1 VNLTFSAVLVLAA
14 ALSATLL
21 CAQIGAQS
29 DAQNP
34 PPTQPP
40 AEVIDPKIPPPPPP
54 GPAPATA
61 RAASPNGEPIDARI
75 PPPPPPEEPR
85 FDPLRAEKSVEV
97 GLFYMRKK
105 DYDAAL
111 ERFQDAAKAKP
122 GFAKPYELMGDAYE
136 KKGMR
141 AEAVKSYEA
150 FIKIVPS
157 SPDAERLRKRI
168 EKLNEEIAKDPRKHA
183 S

>member
-1 VNLTFSAVLVLAA
+1 VNRTFGAALVLAA
-14 ALSATLL
+14 ALSGMHL
-21 CAQIGAQS
+21 CAQSG
-29 DAQNP
+29 AQNP

-54 GPAPATA
+54 GPRPAT
-61 RAASPNGEPIDARI
+61 SPSSAPNAEPIDARI

-122 GFAKPYELMGDAYE
+122 GFARPFELMGDAYE
-136 KKGMR
+136 KKGMK
-141 AEAVKSYEA
+141 AEAIKSYEA

-168 EKLNEEIAKDPRKHA
+168 EKLNEEIAKDPRKH
-183 S
+183 SS